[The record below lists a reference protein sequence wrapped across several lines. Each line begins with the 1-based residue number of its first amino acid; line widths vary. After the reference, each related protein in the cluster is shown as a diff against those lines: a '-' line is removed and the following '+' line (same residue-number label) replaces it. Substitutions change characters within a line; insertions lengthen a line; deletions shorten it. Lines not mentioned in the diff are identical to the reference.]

1 MRVIVGNDYFNVAVP
16 DDYWRRDR
24 LVVRVY
30 ALHSYYITLIALD
43 AQGVAVTLDS
53 VADGYN
59 YCYFDVSA
67 IARTYEAGR
76 QFVIKSVSG
85 NGSGNEVKNILI
97 PVSGDVNPATFAP
110 HPLPIYGSDIA
121 AIAMPSMMYRDLGNR
136 YPQPVFECYGAII
149 GGRYGYECIG
159 SGGLIGTA
167 RQFERTNP
175 VEYGTE
181 YLSAQYP
188 QPQLVTLR
196 PIECGKH
203 YVIVRW
209 RAKSGVY
216 KCSVWELRN
225 CQDTVTETVSIATIG
240 RPAYVANTHP
250 VDERKGYET
259 HAVLYLDRLTDYDA
273 WYYSDIV
280 TSDDVRVYASKCA
293 KVGVYDDTE
302 IRVSVVTNSVEVP
315 NGNAEAPYALSVEI
329 VLNIYDSL

>member
-1 MRVIVGNDYFNVAVP
+1 MRTVGNDYFNVAVP

-24 LVVRVY
+24 LVVRVH
-30 ALHSYYITLIALD
+30 AANSYYITLIASD
-43 AQGVAVTLDS
+43 AQGVAVTLES
-53 VADGYN
+53 VTDKYD

-67 IARTYEAGR
+67 IARTFAAGS
-76 QFVIKSVSG
+76 QFAITSVSG
-85 NGSGNEVKNILI
+85 DESGDEVKNISI
-97 PVSGDVNPATFAP
+97 PVSGDVNPTTFAP
-110 HPLPIYGSDIA
+110 HPLPTRGGDIA
-121 AIAMPSMMYRDLGNR
+121 SIAMPSMMYRDLGNR

-175 VEYGTE
+175 IEYGTE
-181 YLSAQYP
+181 YLSAQYA
-188 QPQLVTLR
+188 QPQRLNLR
-196 PIECGKH
+196 TIECGKR

-225 CQDTVTETVSIATIG
+225 CQDTVTETVSIAAMG

-259 HAVLYLDRLTDYDA
+259 HAVLYLDQLTDYDA

-280 TSDDVRVYASKCA
+280 TSDDVRVYASDSA
-293 KVGVYDDTE
+293 TAGAYDDTE
-302 IRVSVVTNSVEVP
+302 MRVSVVTNSVEVP

-329 VLNIYDSL
+329 VMNTYDVL